1 MTAFAKKIDP
11 ELSRSTFVFTKFYS
25 QLQDFNNTRAV
36 NRFLSSTLPDVKSF
50 FVTIPSSKVRAKF
63 PEPEK
68 LQEKIWQAYRRDM
81 NMLEQ
86 LQYDKRYERTIGVHA
101 LRKWLLN
108 QVWRNYQEAI
118 PRILKHLRARKQ
130 NSERRLEEIQTQ
142 ITGLDSLNLRSVA
155 SNYVVNFLQIV
166 EQLLLGTSEGHPA
179 INGQTLEEEKT
190 QQAEGDW
197 LDANNRPIKVQASE
211 WGVPYWDAKLYG
223 GQQFERLLSEF
234 KAVCEHT
241 QISEVTMDDVATA
254 AGINK
259 LNNVPNYAWAASDLA
274 QQKTQDAMLPLI
286 EQLCER
292 AVYIMKRL
300 TDVVEKISDS
310 RRKKWQASL
319 REHKTDALEQS
330 PYFTHHVKDLYFKF
344 VDHTAKLV
352 KEKCMDEF
360 LSTRTIY
367 WDLTEHPDRNM
378 PITKNQDDTK
388 TAVVELS
395 KQLFA
400 SLRGR
405 IMKNVLLKFYN
416 FFLVP
421 MQTELWSEI
430 QGKVTSLSDTSLTQ
444 IFEVKS
450 TKDKLVNDEKNLKA
464 TLTKMGEQD
473 ASFLDASTQF
483 CHPIIINQL
492 E

>member
-1 MTAFAKKIDP
+1 
-11 ELSRSTFVFTKFYS
+11 
-25 QLQDFNNTRAV
+25 
-36 NRFLSSTLPDVKSF
+36 
-50 FVTIPSSKVRAKF
+50 
-63 PEPEK
+63 
-68 LQEKIWQAYRRDM
+68 
-81 NMLEQ
+81 
-86 LQYDKRYERTIGVHA
+86 
-101 LRKWLLN
+101 
-108 QVWRNYQEAI
+108 
-118 PRILKHLRARKQ
+118 
-130 NSERRLEEIQTQ
+130 
-142 ITGLDSLNLRSVA
+142 
-155 SNYVVNFLQIV
+155 VNFLQIV

-190 QQAEGDW
+190 QQSEGDW
-197 LDANNRPIKVQASE
+197 LDANNRPIRFQASE
-211 WGVPYWDAKLYG
+211 WAIQYWDAKLYG

-241 QISEVTMDDVATA
+241 EISEVTMDDVATA

-300 TDVVEKISDS
+300 TDVAEKISDS
-310 RRKKWQASL
+310 RRKKWQSSM
-319 REHKTDALEQS
+319 RDSKGDTLEQS

-344 VDHTAKLV
+344 VDQTAKHV

-367 WDLTEHPDRNM
+367 WDLTEHPDKTM
-378 PITKNQDDTK
+378 PVTKNQEDTK
-388 TAVVELS
+388 AAVVDLS

-400 SLRGR
+400 SLRSR

-444 IFEVKS
+444 VFEVKS
-450 TKDKLVNDEKNLKA
+450 TKDKLVNDEKVLKT
-464 TLTKMGEQD
+464 TLQKMSEQD
-473 ASFLDASTQF
+473 ASFLEASTQF
-483 CHPIIINQL
+483 SHPIIINQL
-492 E
+492 D